1 MVVDTTFLLAFVTVA
16 RLGSFSLAARE
27 LGYTQSA
34 VSQQVAALERDLGAR
49 LLERRPVT
57 PTEAG
62 RRLMEHAGPIL
73 LRLTTARTDVRRLS
87 GALPAR
93 LAIGVSPLADA
104 SRLIAAVAAVR
115 AGMPRV
121 EVSVAVTGKAQVLA
135 GVADGGLAVGL
146 VDGVA
151 VTGDPLP
158 LHDTG
163 PFTTTVLA
171 RGPAAIAMPR
181 EHPLAER
188 AELQLDELA
197 DAHWIDAP
205 DAATPLDRLRAV
217 TRTDGFRPSLRYGGT
232 DVRSLLHLVAA
243 GGGLALLPTAV
254 LDGVRGVRGVPVA
267 APPLVYR
274 TELLHGSLD
283 PTGAALVGLL

>member
-1 MVVDTTFLLAFVTVA
+1 MDTTFLLAFATVA
-16 RLGSFSLAARE
+16 RLGSFSLAAAE

-62 RRLMEHAGPIL
+62 RRLLDHAGPIL
-73 LRLTTARTDVRRLS
+73 LRLTAARTDVRRLS

-93 LAIGVSPLADA
+93 LVVGVAPLAA
-104 SRLIAAVAAVR
+104 SAGLIAALAAVR

-121 EVSVAVTGKAQVLA
+121 ELTLTVTGREKVLR
-135 GVADGGLAVGL
+135 GVAGGDFALGL

-163 PFTTTVLA
+163 PFDTVVLA
-171 RGPAAIAMPR
+171 EEPVAVAMPR
-181 EHPLAER
+181 EHPLAGR
-188 AELQLDELA
+188 ADLRLDELA
-197 DAHWIDAP
+197 EAHWIDAP

-217 TRTDGFRPSLRYGGT
+217 TRTTGFRAGPRYEGT
-232 DVRSLLHLVAA
+232 DVRTLLRLVDA
-243 GGGLALLPTAV
+243 GAGLALLPSAV
-254 LDGVRGVRGVPVA
+254 LDTGVPVS
-267 APPLVYR
+267 APPLQHR

-283 PTGAALVGLL
+283 ATGEALLAALSPG